1 MFYPH
6 LAGTLTFGKEEIMSR
21 SPLLALVLL
30 LGFTAVAVAADITG
44 RWTGKVST
52 PNGEFELV
60 YNFQVQGETLT
71 GALTFPGGDI
81 PISDGKIDGDSFSFT
96 MSFNDNTIPYQGT
109 VNGDTIVLK
118 SQWQQGERET
128 ILTRSPAQ

>member
-1 MFYPH
+1 
-6 LAGTLTFGKEEIMSR
+6 
-21 SPLLALVLL
+21 
-30 LGFTAVAVAADITG
+30 
-44 RWTGKVST
+44 
-52 PNGEFELV
+52 
-60 YNFQVQGETLT
+60 
-71 GALTFPGGDI
+71 
-81 PISDGKIDGDSFSFT
+81 